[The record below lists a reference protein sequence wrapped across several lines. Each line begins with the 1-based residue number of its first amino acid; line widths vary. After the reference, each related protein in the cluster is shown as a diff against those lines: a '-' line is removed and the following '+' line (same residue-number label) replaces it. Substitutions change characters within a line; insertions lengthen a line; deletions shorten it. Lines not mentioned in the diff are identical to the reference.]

1 MSDNR
6 PPESLTQFDT
16 VFRAMQLVR
25 AAPGGKPAGSAGSD
39 ADTVGVDA
47 GFAEC
52 VLAIDEHGRVAL
64 KGLGGMLDRA
74 ALDTLL
80 FRAWLFGVLTFLEA
94 GARERIRR
102 DPHWRTAISQGRLD
116 KARALKEERARR
128 GREIATVDAL
138 QFGDLGWLAVRYDGW
153 YEFFGVESKRQA
165 KQLVKR
171 LEVLRNG
178 LAHGQAIVDDDWDT
192 IVAVARSVVAIKGA
206 EQGGG

>member
-1 MSDNR
+1 M
-6 PPESLTQFDT
+6 
-16 VFRAMQLVR
+16 VAIGRALMASPR
-25 AAPGGKPAGSAGSD
+25 
-39 ADTVGVDA
+39 
-47 GFAEC
+47 
-52 VLAIDEHGRVAL
+52 VLAIDEHGRVSLDGAA
-64 KGLGGMLDRA
+64 GTLDRS

-80 FRAWLFGVLTFLEA
+80 FRSWLFGVLTFLES

-102 DPHWRTAISQGRLD
+102 DPHWRAAISEGRLD

-178 LAHGQAIVDDDWDT
+178 LAHGQAIVDDDWNT
-192 IVAVARSVVAIKGA
+192 IVAVARSVVAIEGA
-206 EQGGG
+206 EQGSGL

>member
-1 MSDNR
+1 MADR
-6 PPESLTQFDT
+6 PLPESLTAFDA
-16 VFRAMQLVR
+16 VFRAARLAR
-25 AAPGGKPAGSAGSD
+25 TGEDAGSPERA
-39 ADTVGVDA
+39 TVEVHRDA

-52 VLAIDEHGRVAL
+52 VLAIDQHGRVAL
-64 KGLGGMLDRA
+64 AGLRGELDRS

-80 FRAWLFGVLTFLEA
+80 FRSWLFGVLTFLES

-102 DPHWRTAISQGRLD
+102 DPHWRAAISEGRLG

-128 GREIATVDAL
+128 GREIGTVDAL

-178 LAHGQAIVDDDWDT
+178 LAHGQAIVDDDWNT

-206 EQGGG
+206 EQGSGL